1 MLPVFLRS
9 IDDMEESFD
18 ACQYVCDH
26 TECFMKF
33 LYKLGRGVKGR
44 LILDKKNV
52 AESSCA
58 RQAARLAEMWNA
70 GCELRVLR
78 PAGGCYPCM
87 HAKTLI
93 FDKRVVLTGSVNMT
107 HSGFENNKEH
117 LFRIDTPSTVLDVY
131 EDFLETWGASQ
142 KVDQTMIDEMMVAS
156 EKAKD
161 KRRQKN
167 VARSLS
173 AEIDREGRV
182 PRQEGGRRS

>member
-1 MLPVFLRS
+1 
-9 IDDMEESFD
+9 
-18 ACQYVCDH
+18 
-26 TECFMKF
+26 
-33 LYKLGRGVKGR
+33 
-44 LILDKKNV
+44 
-52 AESSCA
+52 
-58 RQAARLAEMWNA
+58 
-70 GCELRVLR
+70 
-78 PAGGCYPCM
+78 M

-107 HSGFENNKEH
+107 HNGFENNKEH

-156 EKAKD
+156 ENAKD

-167 VARSLS
+167 VVRSLS